1 MKRYLI
7 PILMILMLAM
17 GLGGC
22 STATEPTKTQPDTP
36 ILGSDEACALVYN
49 YLQGKATAMTHFVL
63 RQQLLGVLD
72 TTRPYFVANYKG
84 NGKWQVSAVGI
95 DLDQTFSHTGGLWNL
110 YEVSGAIEPAN
121 DQATKLLSYI
131 QRWTWTR

>member
-22 STATEPTKTQPDTP
+22 STATEPTKTQPDTSV
-36 ILGSDEACALVYN
+36 LGSDEACALVYN
-49 YLQGKATAMTHFVL
+49 YLQGKATAMTHFTL

-95 DLDQTFSHTGGLWNL
+95 DQAFSYTGGVWNL
-110 YEVSGAIEPAN
+110 YETSRAIEPAN
-121 DQATKLLSYI
+121 DQASKLLIYI
-131 QRWTWTR
+131 QRWTLPR